1 MHSAG
6 GVIMSAN
13 DAVRW
18 LELVCEDGVVAGR
31 RAVPAAAVQATR
43 ARLAAV
49 SFESDPY
56 QRDAYGLGWTHGAH
70 RGETMLMHFGAFPGF
85 RAHVSYIP
93 ARRTGVAVFVNELF
107 VSPLI
112 TDAVANYIYD
122 RTAGRSDAPAAL
134 ESKLAEIVRR
144 RDEFFASVP
153 VNRAERATRAWRLTR
168 PKGAYAGAYE
178 NENFGRIDIAAEGE
192 RLTAAFGVL
201 HSTAEPFK
209 NPDSIRVEFSP
220 YSGESITFEGEGPAP
235 RALRYS
241 DQTYMRA

>member
-1 MHSAG
+1 MQSAG

-18 LELVCEDGVVAGR
+18 LELVCEDGAVAGR

-56 QRDAYGLGWTHGAH
+56 RRDAYGLGWTHGAH

-122 RTAGRSDAPAAL
+122 RTAGRGDARAVL
-134 ESKLAEIVRR
+134 EAKLAEIVSR

-153 VNRAERATRAWRLTR
+153 VNRAERAARPWRLTR
-168 PKGAYAGAYE
+168 PKPAYAGAYE
-178 NENFGRIDIAAEGE
+178 NEQFGRIDVAAESD
-192 RLTAAFGVL
+192 RLSAAFGVL
-201 HSTAEPFK
+201 HSTAEPFTQ
-209 NPDSIRVEFSP
+209 PDSIRVEFSP
-220 YSGESITFEGEGPAP
+220 YSGETITFEGEGAGP
-235 RALRYS
+235 RALRY
-241 DQTYMRA
+241 DGRIYTRR